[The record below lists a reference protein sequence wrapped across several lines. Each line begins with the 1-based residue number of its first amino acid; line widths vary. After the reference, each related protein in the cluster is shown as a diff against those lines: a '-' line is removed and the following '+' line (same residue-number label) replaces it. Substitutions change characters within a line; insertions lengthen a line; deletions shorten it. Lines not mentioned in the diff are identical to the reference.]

1 MKIVLGIALLLS
13 LSIFNTSANPQD
25 ETFQKVAHDYIEQ
38 YLQANPED
46 ATELGDHRFDG
57 QLTDYSVK
65 ARAKELATQK
75 AFRDKLSAIDGSQLA
90 SANNV
95 DFRILKENIDYK
107 IFQAEELKEPDWNP
121 LVYMQ
126 SLANS
131 LYLLVA
137 RDFASPEK
145 RIPNLRQRMEGIPR
159 VIAQAKANLQHPPR
173 IHTETTI
180 EQTQGAINLVREGLA
195 PLLDRTP
202 QMKKDLAPLQEK
214 TAAALDDYKKW
225 LQNDLLPRSDGDF
238 RLGAEKYRKKLRFA
252 LASDLSMEEIMKRAT
267 ADLQQTQTAIYET
280 ALPLYKKYFPSADP
294 AAAGLADKHEVTAAV
309 VDKLAEQH
317 PDDATVVDYAKKIV
331 TEATDFAKQHDLV
344 TVPNVP
350 LDVIA
355 MPEFKRGV
363 AIAYCDAPGPL
374 DKTGKTFFAVA
385 PTPKDWSKERRES
398 FFREYNNYM
407 IRDLTVH
414 EAMPGHYLQLAH
426 ANEFHAPTLVRAIFR
441 SGTFIEG
448 WAVYCEQMMAEQAY
462 GGPEVKMQQLKMRLR
477 AIANAIL
484 DQSIHAGNMNEK
496 EAMDLMMK
504 QTLQQEGEAV
514 AKWKRARLTSAQL
527 STYFVGA
534 TEHLD
539 LRAAEQKKLG
549 KDFELRKY
557 NDQVISYGSPPVKY
571 VREFMGL

>member
-1 MKIVLGIALLLS
+1 MKIVLRIALLLS

-25 ETFQKVAHDYIEQ
+25 ETFQKTAHDYIEQ
-38 YLQANPED
+38 YLRANPED

-57 QLTDYSVK
+57 QLTDYSPA

-75 AFRDKLSAIDGSQLA
+75 FFRDELNAMETEGFHLTG
-90 SANNV
+90 ANTI

-107 IFQAEELKEPDWNP
+107 IFQAEELKEPEWNP

-131 LYLLVA
+131 VYLLVA
-137 RDFASPEK
+137 RDFAPAEK
-145 RIPNLRQRMEGIPR
+145 LIPNLRQRMEKIPG

-173 IHTETTI
+173 VHTETAI
-180 EQTQGAINLVREGLA
+180 EQTQGAISLVREGLA
-195 PLLDRTP
+195 PLLDQAPAVTSE
-202 QMKKDLAPLQEK
+202 LAPLREK
-214 TAAALDDYKKW
+214 TAAALADYKKW
-225 LQNDLLPRSDGDF
+225 LQNDLLPRSDGNF
-238 RLGAEKYRKKLRFA
+238 RLGAEKFRKKLRFA
-252 LASDLSMEEIMKRAT
+252 LASDMPMEEIMKRAQT
-267 ADLQQTQTAIYET
+267 DLQQTQTAIYET
-280 ALPLYKKYFPSADP
+280 ALPLYKKYFANAD
-294 AAAGLADKHEVTAAV
+294 AATLADKHKVTAAV
-309 VDKLAEQH
+309 LDKLAEQH
-317 PDDATVVDYAKKIV
+317 PDDATVVGYAQKV
-331 TEATDFAKQHDLV
+331 LAEATAFVKQHNLV
-344 TVPNVP
+344 TVPTVP

-363 AIAYCDAPGPL
+363 AIAYCDSPGPL
-374 DKTGKTFFAVA
+374 DKNGKTFFAVA
-385 PTPKDWSKERRES
+385 PTPKDWSKERKES

-448 WAVYCEQMMAEQAY
+448 WAVYCEQMMADQGY

-504 QTLQQEGEAV
+504 QTFQQEGEAV

-539 LRAAEQKKLG
+539 LRAAEEKKLG
-549 KDFELRKY
+549 RDFDLKKY

-571 VREFMGL
+571 VRELMGL

>member
-1 MKIVLGIALLLS
+1 MKIVVMAASALS
-13 LSIFNTSANPQD
+13 LSILNAFATSQD
-25 ETFQKVAHDYIEQ
+25 DAFQKIAGDYIEQ

-57 QLTDYSVK
+57 ELTDYSGE
-65 ARAKELATQK
+65 ARTKDLATQK
-75 AFRDKLSAIDGSQLA
+75 EFRDKLNAIDGSQLTG
-90 SANNV
+90 ANNI
-95 DFRILKENIDYK
+95 DFRILKENIDYQ
-107 IFQAEELKEPDWNP
+107 IFQDEELKQAEWNP

-137 RDFASPEK
+137 RDFAPAEK
-145 RIPNLRQRMEGIPR
+145 RIPNLRQRMEKIPG

-173 IHTETTI
+173 VHTETAI
-180 EQTQGAINLVREGLA
+180 EQTLGAISLVRDGLA
-195 PLLDRTP
+195 PLLDQGP
-202 QMKKDLAPLQEK
+202 QMKNELTPLQEK
-214 TAAALDDYKKW
+214 IAAALADYKKW
-225 LQNDLLPRSDGDF
+225 LQNDLLPRSDGNF

-252 LASDLSMEEIMKRAT
+252 LASDMPMEEIMKRART
-267 ADLQQTQTAIYET
+267 DLQQTQTAIYET
-280 ALPLYKKYFPSADP
+280 ALPLYKKYVPNAD
-294 AAAGLADKHEVTAAV
+294 AAALADKHKVTAAV
-309 VDKLAEQH
+309 LDKLAEQH
-317 PDDATVVDYAKKIV
+317 PNDTTIIGYAQKV
-331 TEATDFAKQHDLV
+331 LAEATDFVKQHNLV
-344 TVPNVP
+344 TVPSAP
-350 LDVIA
+350 LAVIA

-363 AIAYCDAPGPL
+363 AIAYCDSPGPL
-374 DKTGKTFFAVA
+374 DKNGRTFFAVA
-385 PTPKDWSKERRES
+385 PTPKDWSKERKES

-441 SGTFIEG
+441 SGAFIEG
-448 WAVYCEQMMAEQAY
+448 WAVYCEQMMAEQGY

-477 AIANAIL
+477 AIANTIL
-484 DQSIHAGNMNEK
+484 DQSIHAGNMTEQQ
-496 EAMDLMMK
+496 AMDLMTK
-504 QTLQQEGEAV
+504 EAFQQEGEAV

-549 KDFELRKY
+549 DQFNLKKY

-571 VREFMGL
+571 VRELMGL